1 MKIHNNWTPCLD
13 FLRSKTK

>member
-1 MKIHNNWTPCLD
+1 MEPAQ